1 MPAVQT
7 LGSEPL
13 DVDED
18 FSEAI
23 ADEMA
28 REPDQPKRSVRTMIA
43 TTSMSLKRH
52 VDRLRNKETELEATK
67 AAATVEY
74 ERAIAQAKLERDNC
88 HAETDADLHQI
99 RTTLEVLDPA
109 RAKLSEMA

>member
-1 MPAVQT
+1 MDTLQT
-7 LGSEPL
+7 AGTEPL

-18 FSEAI
+18 FAEAVSQ
-23 ADEMA
+23 ELA
-28 REPDQPKRSVRTMIA
+28 RDTSQPKPTVRNMIV
-43 TTSMSLKRH
+43 TTGMSLKRH
-52 VDRLRNKETELEATK
+52 IDRLRTKETELEATK

-74 ERAIAQAKLERDNC
+74 ERVIAQAKLVRDNC
-88 HAETDADLHQI
+88 YQETDADLHQI